1 MFGYL
6 PQATEFFVNTL
17 TGDMQREDMNI
28 VVEYSNDR
36 LETDGKS
43 ELAKQH
49 RL

>member
-1 MFGYL
+1 
-6 PQATEFFVNTL
+6 
-17 TGDMQREDMNI
+17 MQREDMN
-28 VVEYSNDR
+28 VVKYSTGK